1 MEGAEEAR
9 NRKQETIE
17 RRNISIIY
25 VLIVASTHTNGHI
38 VILTSKAA
46 PGKQSR
52 SRTPT
57 PSYPLVQQ
65 RLCQ

>member
-9 NRKQETIE
+9 NRKQETTE
-17 RRNISIIY
+17 RRNMSIIY

-46 PGKQSR
+46 PGK
-52 SRTPT
+52 
-57 PSYPLVQQ
+57 
-65 RLCQ
+65 